1 MKQLEID
8 PDKLTEYL
16 IDNCPFLIHSDTGR
30 RHCQIKR
37 QKSCDVPSYMRDLC
51 PDDCPRMFV
60 GTTRCDEVK
69 CKRIRKILKSLSKNE
84 NNL

>member
-1 MKQLEID
+1 MKQLQID

-16 IDNCPFLIHSDTGR
+16 IGNCPFLIHSDKTT

-37 QKSCDVPSYMRDLC
+37 QKSCNMPSYMRDSC

-60 GTTRCDEVK
+60 ETTRCDESK
-69 CKRIRKILKSLSKNE
+69 CKRISKILNKLSRTKN
-84 NNL
+84 NT